1 MRPPVTPIFPR
12 SNGPIV
18 PKNLPIRKTDPREHI
33 LSSGGFHSRF
43 NPEVEHSVHNNY
55 PYANNPYANNPYA
68 NNPYANNNQSQP
80 TIISCIS
87 IAQHIDSCPIC
98 SRLYDTDKTLYI
110 LAIIGL
116 LILCFLMVKR
126 IVKL

>member
-12 SNGPIV
+12 GNV
-18 PKNLPIRKTDPREHI
+18 PTDLPIRNTEKRDNV
-33 LSSGGFHSRF
+33 LQAGGYGNYVAEMSPHSHHRQAHHHQEQPLKVGH
-43 NPEVEHSVHNNY
+43 PELN
-55 PYANNPYANNPYA
+55 
-68 NNPYANNNQSQP
+68 
-80 TIISCIS
+80 CIS
-87 IAQHIDSCPIC
+87 IAQHIDTCPIC
-98 SRLYDTDKTLYI
+98 SKLYDTDKTLYI

>member
-12 SNGPIV
+12 NNGSRIPSENNV
-18 PKNLPIRKTDPREHI
+18 RCAENLPIRKTDPREHV
-33 LSSGGFHSRF
+33 LNSGGFNGRF
-43 NPEVEHSVHNNY
+43 NPEIAHSVHNSPNY
-55 PYANNPYANNPYA
+55 Y
-68 NNPYANNNQSQP
+68 NQPPS

>member
-1 MRPPVTPIFPR
+1 MRPPVTPIFPKN
-12 SNGPIV
+12 NGPMV
-18 PKNLPIRKTDPREHI
+18 PCPPENLPIRKLDTREHI
-33 LSSGGFHSRF
+33 LSNVGFNGRF
-43 NPEVEHSVHNNY
+43 NPEIAHSVRNGQVDHRLDI
-55 PYANNPYANNPYA
+55 PL
-68 NNPYANNNQSQP
+68 SQP
-80 TIISCIS
+80 ISCIT
-87 IAQHIDSCPIC
+87 IAQHIDNCPIC

>member
-1 MRPPVTPIFPR
+1 MKRPPVTPIFPR
-12 SNGPIV
+12 SNGPMT
-18 PKNLPIRKTDPREHI
+18 PPCPENLPIKLHSSREHI
-33 LSSGGFHSRF
+33 LSSGGFGSSF
-43 NPEVEHSVHNNY
+43 NPEIAHSVHN
-55 PYANNPYANNPYA
+55 ANIHLPLGAHTI
-68 NNPYANNNQSQP
+68 QSP
-80 TIISCIS
+80 TTISCIS
-87 IAQHIDSCPIC
+87 IAQHIDTCPIC

>member
-1 MRPPVTPIFPR
+1 MRPPVTPIFPK
-12 SNGPIV
+12 SNGPIA
-18 PKNLPIRKTDPREHI
+18 PQNLPIRKLDTRENM
-33 LSSGGFHSRF
+33 LNNGGFNGRH
-43 NPEVEHSVHNNY
+43 NPEIAHSVHHGHL
-55 PYANNPYANNPYA
+55 PLEHPQRPFQG
-68 NNPYANNNQSQP
+68 P
-80 TIISCIS
+80 ISCIT

>member
-18 PKNLPIRKTDPREHI
+18 PENLPIRKTDPREQWSGEVAHGVRNYQYSK
-33 LSSGGFHSRF
+33 SS
-43 NPEVEHSVHNNY
+43 
-55 PYANNPYANNPYA
+55 
-68 NNPYANNNQSQP
+68 NNNQP
-80 TIISCIS
+80 EPIISCIS

-116 LILCFLMVKR
+116 LVLCFLMVKR

>member
-1 MRPPVTPIFPR
+1 MKPPVTPIFPK

-18 PKNLPIRKTDPREHI
+18 PENLPIRKMDPREHI
-33 LSSGGFHSRF
+33 LSRGGFNGSY
-43 NPEVEHSVHNNY
+43 NPEIAHSIHHNHLPIDGHSSNY
-55 PYANNPYANNPYA
+55 SGQLPP
-68 NNPYANNNQSQP
+68 S
-80 TIISCIS
+80 TINCIN

-126 IVKL
+126 IIKL

>member
-55 PYANNPYANNPYA
+55 
-68 NNPYANNNQSQP
+68 PYANNNQSQP